1 MKTTG
6 KFERALKSDNGLF
19 EVTFSIGDQ
28 VAVQKLKE
36 LKEDTLSLDIAKS
49 TKKRSLNANA
59 YYWVLA
65 DEIAKT
71 MSTKGNKPMTA
82 REVYREHIMDVGA
95 FYMFPV
101 KKDKVDSFTRVWE
114 SNGIGW
120 ICEDMR
126 ESNFEGYQVMKCYY
140 GSSQYS
146 TEEMSRLLE
155 LAIADAKELGIETMT
170 PNEIA
175 ELMAFWGDKLGEQ
188 K

>member
-28 VAVQKLKE
+28 NAVQKLKE

-101 KKDKVDSFTRVWE
+101 RKDKVENFTRVWE